1 MAADMKRQQE
11 KQAIREILHEQIQMD
26 QLKRQID
33 KEDIQEPT
41 ETHFGPE
48 EDKKVSIQLINRKRE
63 MQNLVNAELQKQI
76 GYKHK
81 TMVRK
86 MEKEKLTDAV
96 NMGAVNSKLLN
107 EKMEKMENRK
117 NQRSE
122 HRDAWSNQIA
132 QNENERAVDAIA
144 RGAVF

>member
-1 MAADMKRQQE
+1 
-11 KQAIREILHEQIQMD
+11 
-26 QLKRQID
+26 
-33 KEDIQEPT
+33 
-41 ETHFGPE
+41 
-48 EDKKVSIQLINRKRE
+48 
-63 MQNLVNAELQKQI
+63 
-76 GYKHK
+76 
-81 TMVRK
+81 

>member
-1 MAADMKRQQE
+1 
-11 KQAIREILHEQIQMD
+11 MD

-48 EDKKVSIQLINRKRE
+48 EDRKVSIQLINRKRE

-76 GYKHK
+76 GYNHT

-96 NMGAVNSKLLN
+96 NMGAVN
-107 EKMEKMENRK
+107 
-117 NQRSE
+117 
-122 HRDAWSNQIA
+122 
-132 QNENERAVDAIA
+132 
-144 RGAVF
+144 